1 MATIIRQAYIDKI
14 EKYLGKE
21 TIIVLVGQRRVGK
34 SYMMKTVRDQK
45 ASNPDNNI
53 IYIDKEKREFDSIR
67 NYQDL
72 NQYID
77 EHFVASKHNYILI
90 DEIQDITEFERSI
103 RSFRTEP
110 NTDIIITGS
119 NAKMLSNEL
128 STLIGGRYKE
138 IYIQSL
144 SYKEFL
150 VFHQLPDNDDSL
162 AKYIQYGGLPGL
174 AKIGLEED
182 DAREYQMDIFH
193 TVLLKNVIMRNRIR
207 NVPFLENLVR
217 FLADNTGK
225 LISANS
231 IAKYM
236 KSQGES
242 ITSTVIIN
250 YISFLCEAY
259 ILHKVNRFDIHG
271 KRIFETNDK
280 FYFEDNGIRNA
291 LAGGTREGDIE
302 KVIENIIYQHL
313 IRLGYQVYVGQ
324 LQAGEIDFVCT
335 KPDGQRIYVQ
345 ASYIIADMAT
355 REREFGNLRAI
366 NDNYPKYV
374 ISMTP
379 LLTRNDD
386 NGITHLHLRKF
397 LKEGLSGTRCKS
409 TKFQTDMQIIL
420 RKRPSLP
427 LLKQIKKKRAYLVRA
442 NTETFANFANEK

>member
-1 MATIIRQAYIDKI
+1 MEAINRRSYMDKI

-34 SYMMKTVRDQK
+34 SYMMKMVREKKMKD
-45 ASNPDNNI
+45 SGNNV
-53 IYIDKEKREFDSIR
+53 IYIDKEKREFDNIQT
-67 NYQDL
+67 YQDL
-72 NQYID
+72 NKYLD
-77 EHFVASKHNYILI
+77 DHFAADKHNFILI
-90 DEIQDITEFERSI
+90 DEVQDIKEFERSV

-119 NAKMLSNEL
+119 NARMLSNEL

-144 SYKEFL
+144 SYNEFL
-150 VFHQLPDNDDSL
+150 EFHQLADSDEAL
-162 AKYIQYGGLPGL
+162 ARYIQYGGLPGL
-174 AKIGLEED
+174 AKIGLDED
-182 DAREYQMDIFH
+182 DAREYQMDIYH
-193 TVLLKNVIMRNRIR
+193 TVILKDVIMRNKIR

-231 IAKYM
+231 IAKFM
-236 KSQGES
+236 KSQGEA
-242 ITSTVIIN
+242 ITSSAIIN

-259 ILHKVNRFDIHG
+259 ILHKVSRYDIHG

-280 FYFEDNGIRNA
+280 FYFEDSGIRNA
-291 LAGGTREGDIE
+291 IAGGTREGDVE
-302 KVIENIIYQHL
+302 KVIENIIYLHL
-313 IRLGYQVYVGQ
+313 RRLGYQVFVGQ
-324 LQAGEIDFVCT
+324 LQAAEIDFVGT

-345 ASYIIADMAT
+345 ASYIIADDTT

-366 NDNYPKYV
+366 KDNYPKYV

-386 NGITHLHLRKF
+386 NGITHLHLRHF
-397 LKEGLSGTRCKS
+397 LHDGL
-409 TKFQTDMQIIL
+409 
-420 RKRPSLP
+420 
-427 LLKQIKKKRAYLVRA
+427 
-442 NTETFANFANEK
+442 

>member
-103 RSFRTEP
+103 RSFRTEL

-144 SYKEFL
+144 SYEEFL

-193 TVLLKNVIMRNRIR
+193 TVLLKDVIMRNRIR

-217 FLADNTGK
+217 FLADNTGN

-366 NDNYPKYV
+366 KDNYPKFV

-386 NGITHLHLRKF
+386 NGIKHLHLRKF
-397 LKEGLSGTRCKS
+397 LKEG
-409 TKFQTDMQIIL
+409 F
-420 RKRPSLP
+420 
-427 LLKQIKKKRAYLVRA
+427 
-442 NTETFANFANEK
+442 

>member
-144 SYKEFL
+144 SYEEFL

-193 TVLLKNVIMRNRIR
+193 TVLLKDVIMRNRIR

-379 LLTRNDD
+379 LLTHNDD

-397 LKEGLSGTRCKS
+397 LKEG
-409 TKFQTDMQIIL
+409 F
-420 RKRPSLP
+420 
-427 LLKQIKKKRAYLVRA
+427 
-442 NTETFANFANEK
+442 

>member
-1 MATIIRQAYIDKI
+1 MATIIRQSYIDKI

-21 TIIVLVGQRRVGK
+21 IIIVLVGQRRVGK
-34 SYMMKTVRDQK
+34 SCMMKMIRDRKK
-45 ASNPDNNI
+45 ADDCNNI
-53 IYIDKEKREFDSIR
+53 IFIDKEKREFDNIQT
-67 NYQDL
+67 YQDL
-72 NQYID
+72 NDYIG
-77 EHFVASKHNYILI
+77 EHFLSDKHNYILI
-90 DEIQDITEFERSI
+90 DEIQDIREFERSI
-103 RSFRTEP
+103 RSYRTEP

-119 NAKMLSNEL
+119 NARMLSNEL

-144 SYKEFL
+144 SYNEFL
-150 VFHQLPDNDDSL
+150 EFHQLSDNDEAL
-162 AKYIQYGGLPGL
+162 ALYILYGGLPGL

-182 DAREYQMDIFH
+182 DAREYQMDIYH
-193 TVLLKNVIMRNRIR
+193 TVLLKDVIMRNQIR

-242 ITSTVIIN
+242 ITSTAIIN

-259 ILHKVNRFDIHG
+259 ILHKVNRYDIHG

-291 LAGGTREGDIE
+291 IAGGTREGDIE
-302 KVIENIIYQHL
+302 KVIENIIYQNL

-335 KPDGQRIYVQ
+335 KPGGERIYVQ
-345 ASYIIADMAT
+345 ASYIIADDAT
-355 REREFGNLRAI
+355 REREFGNLRSI
-366 NDNYPKYV
+366 KDNYPKYV

-379 LLTRNDD
+379 LLTKNDND
-386 NGITHLHLRKF
+386 GITHLHLRKF
-397 LKEGLSGTRCKS
+397 LTEG
-409 TKFQTDMQIIL
+409 I
-420 RKRPSLP
+420 
-427 LLKQIKKKRAYLVRA
+427 
-442 NTETFANFANEK
+442 

>member
-1 MATIIRQAYIDKI
+1 MQKISFISDKNMATIIRQSYIDKI

-34 SYMMKTVRDQK
+34 SYMMKMIRDRKK
-45 ASNPDNNI
+45 ADDCNNI
-53 IYIDKEKREFDSIR
+53 IFIDKEKREFDCIQT
-67 NYQDL
+67 YQDL
-72 NQYID
+72 NDYIG
-77 EHFVASKHNYILI
+77 EHFLSNKHNYILI
-90 DEIQDITEFERSI
+90 DEIQDIREFERSI
-103 RSFRTEP
+103 RSYRTEP

-119 NAKMLSNEL
+119 NARMLSNEL

-144 SYKEFL
+144 SYNEFL
-150 VFHQLPDNDDSL
+150 EFHQLSDNDETL
-162 AKYIQYGGLPGL
+162 ALYIQYGGLPGL

-182 DAREYQMDIFH
+182 DAREYQMDIYH
-193 TVLLKNVIMRNRIR
+193 TVLLKDVIMRNQIR

-242 ITSTVIIN
+242 ITSTAIIN

-259 ILHKVNRFDIHG
+259 ILHKVNRYDIHG

-291 LAGGTREGDIE
+291 IAGGTREGDIE
-302 KVIENIIYQHL
+302 KVIENIIYQNL

-335 KPDGQRIYVQ
+335 RPDGERIYVQ
-345 ASYIIADMAT
+345 ASYIIADDAT

-366 NDNYPKYV
+366 KDNYPKYV

-379 LLTRNDD
+379 LLTKNDND
-386 NGITHLHLRKF
+386 GITHLHLRKF
-397 LKEGLSGTRCKS
+397 LTEG
-409 TKFQTDMQIIL
+409 I
-420 RKRPSLP
+420 
-427 LLKQIKKKRAYLVRA
+427 
-442 NTETFANFANEK
+442 

>member
-1 MATIIRQAYIDKI
+1 MATIRIQSYIDKI

-34 SYMMKTVRDQK
+34 SCILKMIRDDK
-45 ASNPDNNI
+45 MADSDNNV
-53 IYIDKEKREFDSIR
+53 IYIDKEKWQYDAIQTYR
-67 NYQDL
+67 DL
-72 NQYID
+72 NEYI
-77 EHFVASKHNYILI
+77 EKHWANDKYNYILI
-90 DEIQDITEFERSI
+90 DEVQDIEEFERSV

-119 NAKMLSNEL
+119 NASMLSNEL

-144 SYKEFL
+144 SYNEFL
-150 VFHQLPDNDDSL
+150 EFHNLSDNDESL
-162 AKYIQYGGLPGL
+162 SLYIQYGGMPGL

-182 DAREYQMDIFH
+182 DAREYQIDIYH
-193 TVLLKNVIMRNRIR
+193 TVLLKDVIMRNQIR

-217 FLADNTGK
+217 FLADNIGK

-242 ITSTVIIN
+242 ITSSVVIN

-259 ILHKVNRFDIHG
+259 ILHKVNRYDIHG
-271 KRIFETNDK
+271 KRVFENNDK
-280 FYFEDNGIRNA
+280 FYFEDNGVRNA
-291 LAGGTREGDIE
+291 IAGGTREGDIE
-302 KVIENIIYQHL
+302 KVIENIIYEHL

-335 KPDGQRIYVQ
+335 KPEGQRIYVQ
-345 ASYIIADMAT
+345 ASFIIAEQAT
-355 REREFGNLRAI
+355 REREFGNLRSI
-366 NDNYPKYV
+366 KDNYPKYV

-379 LLTRNDD
+379 LLTKNDD
-386 NGITHLHLRKF
+386 DGITHIHLRKF
-397 LKEGLSGTRCKS
+397 LREGL
-409 TKFQTDMQIIL
+409 
-420 RKRPSLP
+420 
-427 LLKQIKKKRAYLVRA
+427 
-442 NTETFANFANEK
+442 

>member
-144 SYKEFL
+144 SYEEFL

-397 LKEGLSGTRCKS
+397 LKEG
-409 TKFQTDMQIIL
+409 F
-420 RKRPSLP
+420 
-427 LLKQIKKKRAYLVRA
+427 
-442 NTETFANFANEK
+442 

>member
-1 MATIIRQAYIDKI
+1 MATIRRQSYIDKI

-34 SYMMKTVRDQK
+34 SCILKMIRDDK
-45 ASNPDNNI
+45 KSDSGNNV
-53 IYIDKEKREFDSIR
+53 IYIDKEKRQYDAIQT
-67 NYQDL
+67 YKDL
-72 NQYID
+72 NEYIEKHWAND
-77 EHFVASKHNYILI
+77 KHNYILI
-90 DEIQDITEFERSI
+90 DEVQDIEEFERSV

-119 NAKMLSNEL
+119 NARMLSNEL

-144 SYKEFL
+144 SYNEFL
-150 VFHQLPDNDDSL
+150 EFHNLSDNDESL
-162 AKYIQYGGLPGL
+162 SLYIQYGGMPGL

-182 DAREYQMDIFH
+182 DAREYQIDIYH
-193 TVLLKNVIMRNRIR
+193 TVLLKDVIMRNQIR

-217 FLADNTGK
+217 FLADNIGK

-242 ITSTVIIN
+242 ITSSVVIN

-259 ILHKVNRFDIHG
+259 ILHKVNRYDIHG
-271 KRIFETNDK
+271 KRVFENNDK
-280 FYFEDNGIRNA
+280 FYFEDNGVRNA
-291 LAGGTREGDIE
+291 IAGGTREGDIE

-313 IRLGYQVYVGQ
+313 VRLGFQVYVGQ

-335 KPDGQRIYVQ
+335 KPEGQRVYVQ
-345 ASYIIADMAT
+345 ASYIIAEQAT
-355 REREFGNLRAI
+355 REREFGNLRSI
-366 NDNYPKYV
+366 KDNYPKYV

-379 LLTRNDD
+379 LLTKNDD
-386 NGITHLHLRKF
+386 DGITHIHLRKF
-397 LKEGLSGTRCKS
+397 LREG
-409 TKFQTDMQIIL
+409 F
-420 RKRPSLP
+420 
-427 LLKQIKKKRAYLVRA
+427 
-442 NTETFANFANEK
+442 

>member
-21 TIIVLVGQRRVGK
+21 TVIVLVGQRRVGK

-45 ASNPDNNI
+45 ASNPVNNI

-144 SYKEFL
+144 SYEEFL

-193 TVLLKNVIMRNRIR
+193 TVLLKDVIMRNRIR

-302 KVIENIIYQHL
+302 KVIENIIYHHL

-397 LKEGLSGTRCKS
+397 LKEGL
-409 TKFQTDMQIIL
+409 
-420 RKRPSLP
+420 
-427 LLKQIKKKRAYLVRA
+427 
-442 NTETFANFANEK
+442 

>member
-34 SYMMKTVRDQK
+34 SCILKMIRDEK
-45 ASNPDNNI
+45 MADSDNNV
-53 IYIDKEKREFDSIR
+53 IYIDKEKWQYDAIQTYR
-67 NYQDL
+67 DL
-72 NQYID
+72 NEYI
-77 EHFVASKHNYILI
+77 EKHWANDKYNYILI
-90 DEIQDITEFERSI
+90 DEVQDIEEFERSV

-119 NAKMLSNEL
+119 NASMLSNEL

-144 SYKEFL
+144 SYNEFL
-150 VFHQLPDNDDSL
+150 EFHNLSDNDESL
-162 AKYIQYGGLPGL
+162 SLYIQYGGMPGL

-182 DAREYQMDIFH
+182 DAREYQIDIYH
-193 TVLLKNVIMRNRIR
+193 TVLLKDVIMRNQIR

-217 FLADNTGK
+217 FLADNIGK

-242 ITSTVIIN
+242 ITSSVVIN

-259 ILHKVNRFDIHG
+259 ILHKVNRYDIHG
-271 KRIFETNDK
+271 KRVFENNDK
-280 FYFEDNGIRNA
+280 FYFEDNGVRNA
-291 LAGGTREGDIE
+291 IAGGTREGDIE
-302 KVIENIIYQHL
+302 KVIENIIYEHL

-335 KPDGQRIYVQ
+335 KPEGQRIYVQ
-345 ASYIIADMAT
+345 ASFIIAEQAT
-355 REREFGNLRAI
+355 REREFGNLRSI
-366 NDNYPKYV
+366 KDNYPKYV

-379 LLTRNDD
+379 LLTKNDD
-386 NGITHLHLRKF
+386 DGITHIHLRKF
-397 LKEGLSGTRCKS
+397 LREGL
-409 TKFQTDMQIIL
+409 
-420 RKRPSLP
+420 
-427 LLKQIKKKRAYLVRA
+427 
-442 NTETFANFANEK
+442 

>member
-1 MATIIRQAYIDKI
+1 MGTIRRHTYIDKI

-34 SYMMKTVRDQK
+34 SCILKMIRDDK
-45 ASNPDNNI
+45 MADSCNNV
-53 IYIDKEKREFDSIR
+53 IYIDKEKWQYDTIQT
-67 NYQDL
+67 YQDL
-72 NQYID
+72 NEYIEKHWD
-77 EHFVASKHNYILI
+77 KDKHNYILI
-90 DEIQDITEFERSI
+90 DEVQDIREFERSV

-110 NTDIIITGS
+110 NTDIVITGS

-144 SYKEFL
+144 SYNEFL
-150 VFHQLPDNDDSL
+150 EFHNLPDNDESL
-162 AKYIQYGGLPGL
+162 SLYIQYGGMPGL

-182 DAREYQMDIFH
+182 DAREYQTDIYH
-193 TVLLKNVIMRNRIR
+193 TVLLKDVIMRNQIR

-217 FLADNTGK
+217 FLADNIGK

-236 KSQGES
+236 KSQGDS
-242 ITSTVIIN
+242 ITSTLVIN

-259 ILHKVNRFDIHG
+259 ILHKVNRYDIHG
-271 KRIFETNDK
+271 KRIFENNDK
-280 FYFEDNGIRNA
+280 FYFEDNGVRNA
-291 LAGGTREGDIE
+291 IAGGTREGDIE

-335 KPDGQRIYVQ
+335 KPEGQRVYVQ
-345 ASYIIADMAT
+345 ASYIIAEQAT
-355 REREFGNLRAI
+355 REREFGNLRSI
-366 NDNYPKYV
+366 KDNYPKYV

-379 LLTRNDD
+379 LLAKNDD
-386 NGITHLHLRKF
+386 DGITHIHLRKF
-397 LKEGLSGTRCKS
+397 LKEGL
-409 TKFQTDMQIIL
+409 
-420 RKRPSLP
+420 
-427 LLKQIKKKRAYLVRA
+427 
-442 NTETFANFANEK
+442 

>member
-144 SYKEFL
+144 SYEEFL

-193 TVLLKNVIMRNRIR
+193 TVLLKDVIMRNRIR

-250 YISFLCEAY
+250 YISFICEAY

-271 KRIFETNDK
+271 KRIFETNNK

-397 LKEGLSGTRCKS
+397 LKEG
-409 TKFQTDMQIIL
+409 F
-420 RKRPSLP
+420 
-427 LLKQIKKKRAYLVRA
+427 
-442 NTETFANFANEK
+442 

>member
-1 MATIIRQAYIDKI
+1 MATIRRRSYIDKI

-34 SYMMKTVRDQK
+34 SCILKMIRDEK
-45 ASNPDNNI
+45 MADSDNNV
-53 IYIDKEKREFDSIR
+53 IYIDKEKWQYDAIQTYR
-67 NYQDL
+67 DL
-72 NQYID
+72 NEYI
-77 EHFVASKHNYILI
+77 EKHWANDKYNYILI
-90 DEIQDITEFERSI
+90 DEVQDIEEFERSV

-119 NAKMLSNEL
+119 NASMLSNEL

-144 SYKEFL
+144 SYNEFL
-150 VFHQLPDNDDSL
+150 EFHNLSDNDESL
-162 AKYIQYGGLPGL
+162 SLYIQYGGMPGL

-182 DAREYQMDIFH
+182 DAREYQIDIYH
-193 TVLLKNVIMRNRIR
+193 TVLLKDVIMRNQIR

-217 FLADNTGK
+217 FLADNIGK

-242 ITSTVIIN
+242 ITSSVVIN

-259 ILHKVNRFDIHG
+259 ILHKVNRYDIHG
-271 KRIFETNDK
+271 KRVFENNDK
-280 FYFEDNGIRNA
+280 FYFEDNGVRNA
-291 LAGGTREGDIE
+291 IAGGTREGDIE
-302 KVIENIIYQHL
+302 KVIENIIYEHL

-335 KPDGQRIYVQ
+335 KPEGQRIYVQ
-345 ASYIIADMAT
+345 ASFIVAEQAT
-355 REREFGNLRAI
+355 REREFGNLRSI
-366 NDNYPKYV
+366 KDNYPKYV

-379 LLTRNDD
+379 LLTKNDD
-386 NGITHLHLRKF
+386 DGITHIHLRKF
-397 LKEGLSGTRCKS
+397 LREGL
-409 TKFQTDMQIIL
+409 
-420 RKRPSLP
+420 
-427 LLKQIKKKRAYLVRA
+427 
-442 NTETFANFANEK
+442 

>member
-1 MATIIRQAYIDKI
+1 MATIRRQSYIDKI

-34 SYMMKTVRDQK
+34 SCILKMIRDEK
-45 ASNPDNNI
+45 MADSDNNV
-53 IYIDKEKREFDSIR
+53 IYIDKEKWQYDAIQTYR
-67 NYQDL
+67 DL
-72 NQYID
+72 NEYI
-77 EHFVASKHNYILI
+77 EKHWANDKYNYILI
-90 DEIQDITEFERSI
+90 DEVQDIEEFERSV

-119 NAKMLSNEL
+119 NASMLSNEL

-144 SYKEFL
+144 SYNEFL
-150 VFHQLPDNDDSL
+150 EFHNLSDNDESL
-162 AKYIQYGGLPGL
+162 SLYIQYGGMPGL

-182 DAREYQMDIFH
+182 DAREYQIDIYH
-193 TVLLKNVIMRNRIR
+193 TVLLKDVIMRNQIR

-217 FLADNTGK
+217 FLADNIGK

-242 ITSTVIIN
+242 ITSSVVIN

-259 ILHKVNRFDIHG
+259 ILHKVNRYDIHG
-271 KRIFETNDK
+271 KRVFENNDK
-280 FYFEDNGIRNA
+280 FYFEDNGVRNA
-291 LAGGTREGDIE
+291 IAGGTREGDIE
-302 KVIENIIYQHL
+302 KVIENIIYEHL

-335 KPDGQRIYVQ
+335 KPEGQRVYVQ
-345 ASYIIADMAT
+345 ASFIIAEQAT
-355 REREFGNLRAI
+355 REREFGNLRSI
-366 NDNYPKYV
+366 KDNYPKYV

-379 LLTRNDD
+379 LLTKNDD
-386 NGITHLHLRKF
+386 DGITHIHLRKF
-397 LKEGLSGTRCKS
+397 LREGL
-409 TKFQTDMQIIL
+409 
-420 RKRPSLP
+420 
-427 LLKQIKKKRAYLVRA
+427 
-442 NTETFANFANEK
+442 

>member
-1 MATIIRQAYIDKI
+1 MATIRRQSYIDKI

-34 SYMMKTVRDQK
+34 SCILKMIRDDK
-45 ASNPDNNI
+45 MADSDNNV
-53 IYIDKEKREFDSIR
+53 IYIDKEKWQYDAIHTYR
-67 NYQDL
+67 DL
-72 NQYID
+72 NEYI
-77 EHFVASKHNYILI
+77 EKHWANDKYNYILI
-90 DEIQDITEFERSI
+90 DEVQDIEEFERSV

-119 NAKMLSNEL
+119 NASMLSNEL

-144 SYKEFL
+144 SYNEFL
-150 VFHQLPDNDDSL
+150 EFHNLSDNDESL
-162 AKYIQYGGLPGL
+162 SLYIQYGGMPGL

-182 DAREYQMDIFH
+182 DAREYQIDIYH
-193 TVLLKNVIMRNRIR
+193 TVLLKDVIMRNQIR

-217 FLADNTGK
+217 FLADNIGK

-242 ITSTVIIN
+242 ITSSVVIN

-259 ILHKVNRFDIHG
+259 ILHKVNRYDIHG
-271 KRIFETNDK
+271 KRVFENNDK
-280 FYFEDNGIRNA
+280 FYFEDNGVRNA
-291 LAGGTREGDIE
+291 IAGGTREGDIE
-302 KVIENIIYQHL
+302 KVIENIIYEHL

-335 KPDGQRIYVQ
+335 KPEGQRIYVQ
-345 ASYIIADMAT
+345 ASFIIAEQAT
-355 REREFGNLRAI
+355 REREFGNLRSI
-366 NDNYPKYV
+366 KDNYPKYV

-379 LLTRNDD
+379 LLTKNDD
-386 NGITHLHLRKF
+386 DGITHIHLRKF
-397 LKEGLSGTRCKS
+397 LREGL
-409 TKFQTDMQIIL
+409 
-420 RKRPSLP
+420 
-427 LLKQIKKKRAYLVRA
+427 
-442 NTETFANFANEK
+442 